1 MREDV
6 GKRNQ
11 HHRFLSEVQH
21 HFITRK
27 DVINLNRKLNHLSK
41 IHHENDAQ
49 SVDQMVKEL
58 QQESYDPILCYKQQ
72 GKLDPAY
79 PHAFLLQIFRNH
91 FTNNFLQ

>member
-49 SVDQMVKEL
+49 SVDQMVKE
-58 QQESYDPILCYKQQ
+58 
-72 GKLDPAY
+72 
-79 PHAFLLQIFRNH
+79 
-91 FTNNFLQ
+91 